1 MATQDWEDSSHR
13 SLSPCLIFE
22 GNVILSKIGVFDSGV
37 GGLSVLN
44 EALIQSP
51 SHHYLYLA
59 DSAHAP
65 YGEKS
70 TQWVTDRTLYLNSW
84 LIDQG
89 CHALVIACNTAT
101 AQAIA
106 LLRERFPQIP
116 IIGVE
121 PGIKPASVQSSNK
134 IVGVLA
140 THNTLMSD
148 KFKQLLTSLQQ
159 DCVFIQ
165 QAGHGLVLLIEQGH
179 LDGPEIE
186 SLLHEYI
193 DPMILQGVDTLVL
206 GCTHYPFL
214 YATIKRIFGDQLQ
227 IIDTSQA
234 IVRQLC
240 RLIDSSASPHPKQVD
255 LYSTLNGQGLLNL
268 AQKLLGPSFLQGAQA
283 HTLAI

>member
-1 MATQDWEDSSHR
+1 MT
-13 SLSPCLIFE
+13 
-22 GNVILSKIGVFDSGV
+22 LSKIGVFDSGV

-59 DSAHAP
+59 DSANAP

-70 TQWVTDRTLYLNSW
+70 TQWVTDRTLLLNTW

-89 CHALVIACNTAT
+89 CDALVIACNTAT

-106 LLRERFPQIP
+106 LLREKFPDIS

-121 PGIKPASVQSSNK
+121 PGVKPASTHSSNK

-140 THNTLMSD
+140 THNTLISD
-148 KFKQLLTSLQQ
+148 KFKQLLESLQQ

-165 QAGHGLVLLIEQGH
+165 QAGHGLVPLIEQGN
-179 LDGPEIE
+179 LEGPEIE
-186 SLLHEYI
+186 SLLHQFI
-193 DPMILQGVDTLVL
+193 DPMILQGADTLVL

-214 YATIKRIFGDQLQ
+214 YATIKKIYGDQLQ
-227 IIDTSQA
+227 LIDTSQA

-240 RLIDSSASPHPKQVD
+240 RLIDTSASTGSRKVD
-255 LYSTLNGQGLLNL
+255 LYSTQNGQGLLNL
-268 AQKLLGPSFLQGAQA
+268 AKKLLGQSFLQGAQA
-283 HTLAI
+283 HTVDI